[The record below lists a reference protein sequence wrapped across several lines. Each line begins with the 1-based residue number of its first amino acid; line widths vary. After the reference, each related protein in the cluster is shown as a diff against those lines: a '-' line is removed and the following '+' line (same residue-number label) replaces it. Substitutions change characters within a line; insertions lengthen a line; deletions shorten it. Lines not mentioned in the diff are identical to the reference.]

1 MAHVLGAW
9 SLSSHVAHLPQEG
22 FSLPTPLP
30 TSGLS
35 AAFHPCRGLGAVVG
49 RAGVGCAHTVSHRVG
64 TQGTCEG
71 LYLPC
76 KCPYAQGSMTLNS

>member
-49 RAGVGCAHTVSHRVG
+49 SVGVRCAHTLSHRVD

-71 LYLPC
+71 C
-76 KCPYAQGSMTLNS
+76 TCPASVPMPKGARH